1 MAKKSFK
8 AGEHKVWAMSRLM
21 FKSAKRA
28 SLIENLRSLRGP
40 VHGAWNQHPR
50 ACTLKASNAAPPI
63 STMIGT
69 SRGKQPAL
77 GDGHDLPGRRMPHP
91 NRARSR
97 QLHDA
102 EAMAHNLIRKSAR
115 TKTPYGSS
123 AKPPHGTTTFSQ
135 ASSQLKFFTKF
146 PCRPAA
152 SDTQGGRVK

>member
-1 MAKKSFK
+1 MAKESFK
-8 AGEHKVWAMSRLM
+8 AGEHKIWAMSRLM

-40 VHGAWNQHPR
+40 VHGVAFLAWNQHPR

-102 EAMAHNLIRKSAR
+102 EAHGAQSDPEKRKDKDSLR
-115 TKTPYGSS
+115 LKRKT
-123 AKPPHGTTTFSQ
+123 AAWDDDFL
-135 ASSQLKFFTKF
+135 ASLV
-146 PCRPAA
+146 AA
-152 SDTQGGRVK
+152 